1 MAVLIEEGTTPR
13 NVDVQLS
20 LVGRSKEEHV
30 RQTIRIIIA
39 DDHEL
44 VRRGIKLIL
53 AEAKDMTVVG
63 EASDSV
69 TLLQEIEKRPCD
81 VVILDINMPGRSGLD
96 VLTDIVD
103 TWPNIGVL
111 VLSMYPEDQYA
122 VRAVRSGA
130 GGYLTK
136 SCSSDE
142 LISAIRNLS
151 QGRKHITPTLAEK
164 LVSALQNKDGEK
176 EANEELSP
184 REHEVM
190 RLLAAGKS
198 IKEIALILSLS
209 VKTISTFRHRILTK
223 MNFRNNADVVHYAIK
238 KGIRE

>member
-1 MAVLIEEGTTPR
+1 M
-13 NVDVQLS
+13 
-20 LVGRSKEEHV
+20 

-53 AEAKDMTVVG
+53 AEAKDMSVVG